1 MADQKDLD
9 LVAHANIDDASR
21 KLQTLQKQYEQLI
34 ALQDRL
40 AKKGA
45 NNNFTIS
52 SRDQVNLSNAA
63 GNYQASLNDVN
74 SMQQQYGSSIDRSRA
89 NYGNTDN
96 IKAAQDVYTK
106 LTSAIEKATSQMG
119 YSPSNGTIRPGDSFN
134 QVQGYRTTSSSA
146 FRTYNNPSS
155 EENRQN
161 SMSEMR
167 SNLRSLSR
175 EINNVSRSTS
185 TTAGRVNNTIRS
197 GHITSE
203 RYDEYNTN
211 FGTTQDSVK
220 GYHKSVNKSI
230 DDYSARR
237 ESLQAEIDSIN
248 KSQAS
253 GKFSTG
259 SLSSD
264 AAYKA
269 ANQSQIDEINKVVD
283 KLKELNNTLDST
295 DSTISSSKSKLN
307 SSVEGDNA
315 TVSKDPYRHSFAGT
329 MKRQMPT
336 IAKGAVAS
344 GLASTASLTSSGTQ
358 ARLQMEDQELPIMYS
373 QAQKNGATKGMDRTI
388 NDNLH
393 SISTRNGT
401 GYTNTQMSQFASAYT
416 GSTGNSNYK
425 SGANN
430 WSQLSRYSGMGSQ
443 TALGLEQ
450 AVGLT
455 GGGSDSSA
463 VTHAIQNEITNSGMT
478 TKANIQGQALTSML
492 SNGQS
497 VGMTSQNVQ
506 DTAAFQGAMAKQGST
521 LQGQAGA
528 QAYGTLQNTLTNFN
542 DPVARAMFGGNNS
555 KYAGRQGSALLLKD
569 MQDAKSDPTKL
580 GTSMKNALQ
589 ANGGNKLLAASQ
601 ISQES
606 GGQISVTQAEHM
618 FNMQKDGD
626 FTKKKLKSYLK
637 SSGSSNENKDAYD
650 LSGVKTINVKDA
662 TLQFSGIKLSQAA
675 DGARKVGNNVMQN
688 HPYLTALGGG
698 IGGFGLGIMRSGLGI
713 GGSTILNSLFGKTK
727 VGRGASKVLGG
738 ATGAIKG
745 SRIFKGASSV
755 LGKGRDLIKGSSIL
769 KRGSSILGGAKDAIK
784 GSSFLKR
791 GSSILGGAK
800 DLVKGSSILKGG
812 SKVAAKLGGKGLG
825 KLIPGIGTAWAAY
838 DIAKGVGNVAQ
849 HPGDALKHPWLTA
862 GNMLGISE
870 SGHTAELKKGHKDT
884 LDKARESEKKDM
896 KAFFSGHKTSSK
908 NSRDHINRTK
918 SGDVLKRSETLL
930 KGYNDMLDKAMKVIA
945 EAKSINGNSSSS
957 DSDITEGKGISKSA
971 ADWADNIKKAAKAK
985 GQTVSDAQ
993 VKMIESLIQGES
1005 GGDSGKDQPGSDPD
1019 GDGSGNAKGLLQ
1031 YKNSTFSHYAVKGH
1045 TDIHNGDDQLL
1056 AFFNNSKWAKDLAKT
1071 GGKAGWAPTGGVVSN
1086 ATGGVKFHST
1096 GGLNLASQATFAN
1109 GGSVYG
1115 EAGTEAYVPLNAGHY
1130 YDGLSTVNDLA
1141 GVFGKQLVDN
1151 GSKSSS
1157 NSNNSISLSPSYNIN
1172 INAGGSNNLDNESI
1186 KSMITSALQSY
1197 TNDLKTSLNNNFWSN
1212 EITR

>member
-9 LVAHANIDDASR
+9 LVARANIDDASR

-34 ALQDRL
+34 TLQDRL

-52 SRDQVNLSNAA
+52 SRDQVNLSNTA
-63 GNYQASLNDVN
+63 GNYQASLNDIN
-74 SMQQQYGSSIDRSRA
+74 SMQQQYGSSIDRARS
-89 NYGNTDN
+89 NYGNIDN
-96 IKAAQDVYTK
+96 IKDAQYVYTK
-106 LTSAIEKATSQMG
+106 LTNAIEKATFQMG
-119 YSPSNGTIRPGDSFN
+119 YNPSNGTIRPGDSFN

-146 FRTYNNPSS
+146 FRTYNDPSY

-175 EINNVSRSTS
+175 EINNISRSTS
-185 TTAGRVNNTIRS
+185 TTAGRVKNTIRS

-220 GYHKSVNKSI
+220 EYHTSVNTSI
-230 DDYSARR
+230 DRYSARR

-269 ANQSQIDEINKVVD
+269 ANQSQIDEIDKVVN
-283 KLKELNNTLDST
+283 KLKDLNNTLDST
-295 DSTISSSKSKLN
+295 DSTISSSKGHLKG
-307 SSVEGDNA
+307 SVEGDNA
-315 TVSKDPYRHSFAGT
+315 TVSKDPYRNSFAGT

-344 GLASTASLTSSGTQ
+344 GLAVTASLTSSGTQ

-388 NDNLH
+388 NENLH
-393 SISTRNGT
+393 RISTQNGT

-416 GSTGNSNYK
+416 GSTGNSNYQ

-478 TKANIQGQALTSML
+478 AKANIQGQALTSML

-497 VGMTSQNVQ
+497 IGMTSQNVQ
-506 DTAAFQGAMAKQGST
+506 NTAAFQGAMAKQGST

-528 QAYGTLQNTLTNFN
+528 QAYGALQNTLTNFN

-662 TLQFSGIKLSQAA
+662 TLQFSGIKLSQAS
-675 DGARKVGNNVMQN
+675 DGVRKVGNSVMQN

-698 IGGFGLGIMRSGLGI
+698 IGGVGLGIMRNGLGI
-713 GGSTILNSLFGKTK
+713 GGSTILSNLFGKTK
-727 VGRGASKVLGG
+727 VRRGISKVLGG
-738 ATGAIKG
+738 ASSAIKG

-769 KRGSSILGGAKDAIK
+769 KRGSSILGK
-784 GSSFLKR
+784 GR
-791 GSSILGGAK
+791 
-800 DLVKGSSILKGG
+800 DLVKGSRILKGG
-812 SKVAAKLGGKGLG
+812 SKIAAKLGGSKIATKLGGKALGKLGGKALG
-825 KLIPGIGTAWAAY
+825 KLIPGVGEALMAY
-838 DIAKGVGNVAQ
+838 DLAKGVGSAVM
-849 HPGDALKHPWLTA
+849 HPGDALKHPLLTA

-870 SGHTAELKKGHKDT
+870 SGHAAELKKGHK
-884 LDKARESEKKDM
+884 
-896 KAFFSGHKTSSK
+896 TSSR

-945 EAKSINGNSSSS
+945 EAKSINSNSSSSDSDS

-971 ADWADNIKKAAKAK
+971 AEWADNIKKAAKAK

-1056 AFFNNSKWAKDLAKT
+1056 AFFNNSNWAKDLAKT
-1071 GGKAGWAPTGGVVSN
+1071 GGKAGWGPTGGVISN

-1096 GGLNLASQATFAN
+1096 GGMSIANHATFAN
-1109 GGSVYG
+1109 GGNVYG

-1157 NSNNSISLSPSYNIN
+1157 NSSNSISLSPNYNIN

-1186 KSMITSALQSY
+1186 RSMIVSALQSY